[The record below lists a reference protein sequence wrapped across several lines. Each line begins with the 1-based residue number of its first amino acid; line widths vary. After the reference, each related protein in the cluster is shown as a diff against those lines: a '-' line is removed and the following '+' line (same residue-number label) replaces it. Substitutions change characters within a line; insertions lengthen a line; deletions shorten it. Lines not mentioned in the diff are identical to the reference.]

1 MYKHNRNIQDIN
13 NVKLLNKNITIDR
26 LILLVSRKKVEALT
40 VNLMMLCFPA
50 ISLGSLNLMS
60 CNVDGVESLTAA
72 PYDLALIV

>member
-1 MYKHNRNIQDIN
+1 MQDIN
-13 NVKLLNKNITIDR
+13 SVKILDKNITIDR
-26 LILLVSRKKVEALT
+26 IILIVSRTKVEALT

-72 PYDLALIV
+72 PYYVLLIV